1 MEEIFRKKSPEA
13 RIAMEDAKAELER
26 VRLEIE
32 KIVGNAEDVE
42 ITPVDISFGFQ

>member
-1 MEEIFRKKSPEA
+1 MI
-13 RIAMEDAKAELER
+13 DAKAELER

-42 ITPVDISFGFQ
+42 ITPVDVSFQFK